1 MKELLRAAFSQFEKN
16 QIATVDAEILLAHLL
31 GVSRKQ
37 IHSQIIELSD
47 SDREKISNEYNELIN
62 QRLMGRPVQ
71 YITGSAPFRY
81 LDLEVGEGVL
91 IPRPETELIVDRVIG
106 YLNSDSEKDLA
117 KSVVD
122 LGAGS
127 GAISIA
133 IASEAALKGLKVSM
147 VAVEK
152 SPEAAVWLNKNIAK
166 YDLPIRVVIDP
177 AAPRQSHSQ
186 RHHLAHTHQPATA
199 RLCPDQTHGPSS
211 GPAPALTTASAG
223 RVQTS
228 GNEGSKGSHNAP
240 SLCSCAVTSLRP
252 SSFGFP
258 SDFGLRISDFPPAF
272 RRRAPPTPFL
282 PRPAPTGPCA
292 PPSPASP
299 AAAARKTPA
308 HAGHEPGDTTRASPR
323 NQYRR
328 PAPAP
333 APG

>member
-47 SDREKISNEYNELIN
+47 ADREKISGEYNDLIN

-106 YLNSDSEKDLA
+106 NLNSDSEKDIA

-133 IASEAALKGLKVSM
+133 IASEVALKGLKVSM
-147 VAVEK
+147 VAVEN

-166 YDLPIRVVIDP
+166 YDLPIRVVIEDVQTALP
-177 AAPRQSHSQ
+177 DVKADLVVANPPYIPNDEKLPTEVRNFEPSEALFGGAVDGMQIPKLFIAAADRLLKPGGYFIME
-186 RHHLAHTHQPATA
+186 HHEKQGELVREALAMQFSNV
-199 RLCPDQTHGPSS
+199 QTH
-211 GPAPALTTASAG
+211 ADLNG
-223 RVQTS
+223 RDRFTS
-228 GNEGSKGSHNAP
+228 
-240 SLCSCAVTSLRP
+240 
-252 SSFGFP
+252 
-258 SDFGLRISDFPPAF
+258 
-272 RRRAPPTPFL
+272 
-282 PRPAPTGPCA
+282 
-292 PPSPASP
+292 
-299 AAAARKTPA
+299 ARK
-308 HAGHEPGDTTRASPR
+308 R
-323 NQYRR
+323 
-328 PAPAP
+328 
-333 APG
+333 

>member
-1 MKELLRAAFSQFEKN
+1 LKELLRAAFSQFEKN

-47 SDREKISNEYNELIN
+47 SDREKISSEYNDLIN

-166 YDLPIRVVIDP
+166 YDLPIRVVIEDVQTALP
-177 AAPRQSHSQ
+177 DVKADLVVANPPYIPNDEKLPIEVANFEPSEALFGGAVDGMQIPKLFIAAADRLLKPGGYFIME
-186 RHHLAHTHQPATA
+186 HHEKQGELVRESLSAHFANA
-199 RLCPDQTHGPSS
+199 QTH
-211 GPAPALTTASAG
+211 ADLNG
-223 RVQTS
+223 RDRFTS
-228 GNEGSKGSHNAP
+228 
-240 SLCSCAVTSLRP
+240 
-252 SSFGFP
+252 
-258 SDFGLRISDFPPAF
+258 
-272 RRRAPPTPFL
+272 
-282 PRPAPTGPCA
+282 
-292 PPSPASP
+292 
-299 AAAARKTPA
+299 ARK
-308 HAGHEPGDTTRASPR
+308 R
-323 NQYRR
+323 
-328 PAPAP
+328 
-333 APG
+333 